1 MNNFCLVVESDF
13 KLFSASTVGVDRLK
27 SGKVISSRGRAET
40 AKEPRSIQVIP
51 LEFVGQRLTSR
62 GDDAIKRDFSRRYSM
77 RTKDEVV
84 GVHAERVKE
93 SRANEENLLMTMS
106 GSVGCSTEEKQR
118 QQPPLRLSYHVSN
131 MLLFFRRLLC
141 GQIDE
146 N

>member
-1 MNNFCLVVESDF
+1 MTQLKGISVVDIQCGQKTS
-13 KLFSASTVGVDRLK
+13 K
-27 SGKVISSRGRAET
+27 SS
-40 AKEPRSIQVIP
+40 
-51 LEFVGQRLTSR
+51 
-62 GDDAIKRDFSRRYSM
+62 
-77 RTKDEVV
+77 